1 MKTSKGNYE
10 KEISQK
16 TEKEKEVVETY
27 LMNHQFMSEDE
38 IKKLENGDIH
48 NIYKSIC
55 MESFDIVN
63 NIKYGNNVKI
73 DGKDYTVNPI
83 VENFY
88 SSIKSTST
96 CNKLYVSNNT
106 KLFSSIDYMV
116 NNGKEY
122 SINPIIPYYI
132 YYNLVPKSLDFELMI
147 PFIPSDFKTTMSIC
161 GCDLMNG
168 CSENNLIPFVFSYK
182 KNLTSNKIID
192 PLFEIDDV
200 ENVRNMEF
208 ADEDLEKKEGFL
220 NLFRNLF

>member
-1 MKTSKGNYE
+1 
-10 KEISQK
+10 
-16 TEKEKEVVETY
+16 
-27 LMNHQFMSEDE
+27 MNHKFMSEDE
-38 IKKLENGDIH
+38 IKKLKNGDIH
-48 NIYKSIC
+48 DIYKSIC
-55 MESFDIVN
+55 MESFDVVN

-73 DGKDYTVNPI
+73 NGKDYSVNPI

-96 CNKLYVSNNT
+96 CNKLYASNNA

-116 NNGKEY
+116 NNGVEY
-122 SINPIIPYYI
+122 SKNPIIPYYI

-147 PFIPSDFKTTMSIC
+147 PFVPSDFKTTMSIC

-182 KNLTSNKIID
+182 KNSASNKIID

-200 ENVRNMEF
+200 ENVKNMKFETDDDDENMENS
-208 ADEDLEKKEGFL
+208 EKKEGFL
-220 NLFRNLF
+220 NIFMNLF